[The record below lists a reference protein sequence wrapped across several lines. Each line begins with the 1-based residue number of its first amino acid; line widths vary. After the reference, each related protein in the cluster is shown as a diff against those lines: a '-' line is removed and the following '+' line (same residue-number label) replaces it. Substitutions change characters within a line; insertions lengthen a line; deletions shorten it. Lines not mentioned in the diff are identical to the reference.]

1 MSNRVYLCCT
11 HFSTPPQ
18 ETDWPAFGDES
29 GTEYEAAYCI
39 PLFWLCL
46 FAPQDVHLAPGH
58 EDMLET
64 PRDYAF
70 LACPRDDGL
79 ARLKARSAVLRRA
92 LGEERHGLYL
102 EWQARIA
109 RESYSH
115 VLVRTEELD
124 MMDEEGQLQQDLL
137 AALFELDTAC
147 ANGALVIG
155 PVLASLA
162 GFPYPAEPRRY
173 NSHVLA
179 GTAIS
184 AEGWPPALPE
194 PEPRIEPNG
203 AEVVEVL
210 EVRPWWKFW

>member
-18 ETDWPAFGDES
+18 EADWPAFSDES
-29 GTEYEAAYCI
+29 GMEYEAAYCV
-39 PLFWLCL
+39 PFFWLCL
-46 FAPQDVHLAPGH
+46 FGPQDVHLAPG
-58 EDMLET
+58 EEGMFDT
-64 PRDYAF
+64 QRDYAY
-70 LACPRDDGL
+70 LACPREEGL

-92 LGEERHGLYL
+92 LGEERHALYL

-124 MMDEEGQLQQDLL
+124 MMDEEGQLQQDMQ
-137 AALFELDTAC
+137 AALADLDAGC
-147 ANGALVIG
+147 ASGALVIG

-162 GFPYPAEPRRY
+162 GVPYPPELRRY
-173 NSHVLA
+173 NAHVLA

-194 PEPRIEPNG
+194 PEPQIESND
-203 AEVVEVL
+203 AEVPATA
-210 EVRPWWKFW
+210 RPWWKFW